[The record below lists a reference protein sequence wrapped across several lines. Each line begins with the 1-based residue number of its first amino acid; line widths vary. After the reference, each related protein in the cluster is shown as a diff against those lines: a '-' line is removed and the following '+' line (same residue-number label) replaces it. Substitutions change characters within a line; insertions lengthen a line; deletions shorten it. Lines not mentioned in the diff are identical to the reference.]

1 MITNKEMFKDV
12 HSLEKE
18 VMDYCFQEDTMDKF
32 EDIFSF
38 GGFYALSSDDAFT
51 LKNNEKIL
59 SVVFDCWTVYL
70 NMIESNQELTV
81 PDKELKAFLFTFQH
95 CRALGMLMSEK
106 DDEKVNDL
114 KVEVVDAWEN
124 HVNLIK
130 ANINIKG

>member
-1 MITNKEMFKDV
+1 MF
-12 HSLEKE
+12 
-18 VMDYCFQEDTMDKF
+18 CFF
-32 EDIFSF
+32 SEDIFSF

-95 CRALGMLMSEK
+95 CVS
-106 DDEKVNDL
+106 V
-114 KVEVVDAWEN
+114 
-124 HVNLIK
+124 
-130 ANINIKG
+130 